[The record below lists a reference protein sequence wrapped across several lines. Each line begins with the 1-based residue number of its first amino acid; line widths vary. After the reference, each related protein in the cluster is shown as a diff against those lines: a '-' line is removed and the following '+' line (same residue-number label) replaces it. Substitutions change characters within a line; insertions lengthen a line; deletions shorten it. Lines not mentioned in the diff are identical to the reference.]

1 MSKATQVDATTAAAV
16 VLERCAI
23 LSRCTETPGT
33 ICRTFLSPAMEEAH
47 AQLREWMEDAGLTP
61 CLDCVGNILASG
73 DAPLGTP
80 RLVIGS
86 HFDTVPN
93 AGPYDGVLGVL
104 LALSLAQAQ
113 RGRKCNFAL
122 DVVAF
127 SEEEG
132 VRFGAPFIGSKAVTE
147 ALDSELLAQQDKAG
161 LTLQQALEQFK
172 TEHPDALAPCLT
184 CNTCG
189 YLEFHIEQG
198 PELETL
204 SLPLGVVTAITGQV
218 RGTMAFFGRAGH
230 AGTTPMA
237 QRYDALAAAAEWI
250 GQVEALALA
259 TPSLAATV
267 GQIAVYPCAV
277 NVISAEARCSLDL
290 RHTDDSVRSH
300 ALSQILEAAEAIVA
314 KRGLRFTWSLNYQQS
329 AVPMDPRM
337 IDIAERAV
345 ARAGY
350 PLHRM
355 ASGAG
360 HDAMVLAPHL
370 PSGMIFLRS
379 PGGLS
384 HHPDEAVLTEDV
396 AAAIAAGISFLDEF
410 DRAVGA
416 GEITAS
422 A

>member
-1 MSKATQVDATTAAAV
+1 MSKATQVDATADAALI
-16 VLERCAI
+16 LERCAI

-33 ICRTFLSPAMEEAH
+33 ICRTFLSPAMEEAC
-47 AQLREWMEDAGLTP
+47 AQLCRWMEEAGLTP
-61 CLDCVGNILASG
+61 CLDCAGNILASG
-73 DAPLGTP
+73 DAGTNSP

-113 RGRKCNFAL
+113 RGRKRNFAL

-132 VRFGAPFIGSKAVTE
+132 IRFGAPFIGSKAVTD
-147 ALDSELLAQQDKAG
+147 ALSPELLAQQDRTG
-161 LTLQQALEQFK
+161 LTLQQVMGQFK
-172 TEHPDALAPCLT
+172 TAHPDALAPHLA

-198 PELETL
+198 SELEAR
-204 SLPLGVVTAITGQV
+204 SLPLGVVTAITGQI
-218 RGTMAFFGRAGH
+218 RGTMTFTGKASH

-237 QRYDALAAAAEWI
+237 QRHDALAAAAEWI
-250 GQVEALALA
+250 GQVEALALV
-259 TPSLAATV
+259 TPGLAATV
-267 GQIAVYPCAV
+267 GQIAVHPGAV
-277 NVISAEARCSLDL
+277 NVIPAETRCSLDL
-290 RHTDDSVRSH
+290 RHTDDTIRGD
-300 ALSQILEAAEAIVA
+300 ALSQILRAAEEIAT
-314 KRGLRFTWSLNYQQS
+314 KRCLRFNWSLNYTQP
-329 AVPMDPRM
+329 AVPMNPRM
-337 IDIAERAV
+337 IAMAERAV

-350 PLHRM
+350 PVHRM

-370 PSGMIFLRS
+370 PSGMIFLRT

-384 HHPDEAVLTEDV
+384 HHPDEAVLLEDV
-396 AAAIAAGISFLDEF
+396 AAAIVAGINFLDEF
-410 DRAVGA
+410 ERAVGA